1 MSDVEAWQELSELY
15 LQVQEY
21 ARAAFCAEELL
32 LHQPH
37 NHLAH
42 QRLAD
47 IRYTMV
53 SAFTLFHHH
62 QPMKVSC

>member
-1 MSDVEAWQELSELY
+1 MSDVEAWQELCELY

-21 ARAAFCAEELL
+21 SRAAFCAEELI

-37 NHLAH
+37 NHLMH

-53 SAFTLFHHH
+53 RHILLEIIN
-62 QPMKVSC
+62 

>member
-1 MSDVEAWQELSELY
+1 MSDVEAWQELCSLY

-21 ARAAFCAEELL
+21 ARAAFCAEELI

-37 NHLAH
+37 NHLMH

-53 SAFTLFHHH
+53 
-62 QPMKVSC
+62 CI

>member
-1 MSDVEAWQELSELY
+1 MSDVEAWQELCELY

-21 ARAAFCAEELL
+21 SRAAFCAEELI

-37 NHLAH
+37 NHLMH
-42 QRLAD
+42 QKLAD

-53 SAFTLFHHH
+53 SAPFKPALLD
-62 QPMKVSC
+62 SN